1 VVAELARRRG
11 VRFGAPAGKDAGEEC
26 HTLVARDGDLLLAQP
41 QTYMN
46 RSGHAAHCL
55 VERHGFLPE
64 EVLVVFDDV
73 NLPFGRL
80 RLRRGGSPGGHRGME
95 SIAEGLRTDQI
106 PRLRLG
112 VAEEAGPPAGG
123 DDLVE
128 FVLAPFKAEE
138 RPAVEAMVARAA
150 DACEV
155 WLAEGIEAAMRGFNG

>member
-11 VRFGAPAGKDAGEEC
+11 VRLEESAGEEC
-26 HTLVARDGDLLLAQP
+26 HSLVARAGDLLLAQP

-64 EVLVVFDDV
+64 EILVVYDEIH
-73 NLPFGRL
+73 LPLGRL
-80 RLRRGGSPGGHRGME
+80 RLRRAGSPGGHRGME

-112 VAEEAGPPAGG
+112 VAEELGPPAGG
-123 DDLVE
+123 DALVE
-128 FVLAPFKAEE
+128 FVLSPFTAEE
-138 RPAVEAMVARAA
+138 RPAVVEMVVRAA
-150 DACEV
+150 EACEV
-155 WLAEGIEAAMRGFNG
+155 WLAEGIEAAMRGCNG